1 MYNVDI
7 ATAIVGG
14 DKSMSQDKYE
24 LKFDEIDQVLKDNGV
39 DNVNLAVALSE
50 LFSLYTDDERLKR
63 RVISDIDR
71 VNKDMSQE
79 AQMRRLASQGIF
91 PEDLSKD

>member
-1 MYNVDI
+1 
-7 ATAIVGG
+7 
-14 DKSMSQDKYE
+14 MSQDKYQ

-39 DNVNLAVALSE
+39 DNENLAVALSE

-71 VNKDMSQE
+71 VNKDMSQA
-79 AQMRRLASQGIF
+79 AQMRRLANQGIF

>member
-1 MYNVDI
+1 
-7 ATAIVGG
+7 
-14 DKSMSQDKYE
+14 MSQNKYQ
-24 LKFDEIDQVLKDNGV
+24 LKLDEIDKVLKDNGV
-39 DNVNLAVALSE
+39 DNENLAVALSE

-63 RVISDIDR
+63 SIISDIDR

-79 AQMRRLASQGIF
+79 AQMRRLGSQGIF

>member
-1 MYNVDI
+1 
-7 ATAIVGG
+7 
-14 DKSMSQDKYE
+14 MSQDKYQ
-24 LKFDEIDQVLKDNGV
+24 LKFDEINQVLKDNGV
-39 DNVNLAVALSE
+39 EDANLASALSQ

-71 VNKDMSQE
+71 VNKDLSQE
-79 AQMRRLASQGIF
+79 EKMSRLASQGIF

>member
-1 MYNVDI
+1 
-7 ATAIVGG
+7 VGG
-14 DKSMSQDKYE
+14 EKTMSQDKYQ
-24 LKFDEIDQVLKDNGV
+24 LKFDEINQVLKDNGV
-39 DNVNLAVALSE
+39 DNDNLASALSE

-79 AQMRRLASQGIF
+79 AQTRRLASQGIF

>member
-1 MYNVDI
+1 MR
-7 ATAIVGG
+7 
-14 DKSMSQDKYE
+14 QEKYQ

-39 DNVNLAVALSE
+39 DNENLAVALSE

-63 RVISDIDR
+63 SVITDIDR

-79 AQMRRLASQGIF
+79 AQMRRLDSQGIF

>member
-1 MYNVDI
+1 
-7 ATAIVGG
+7 
-14 DKSMSQDKYE
+14 MSQNKYQ
-24 LKFDEIDQVLKDNGV
+24 LKLDEIDKVLKDNGV
-39 DNVNLAVALSE
+39 DNENLAVALSE

-63 RVISDIDR
+63 SVISDIDR

-79 AQMRRLASQGIF
+79 AQMRRQGIF